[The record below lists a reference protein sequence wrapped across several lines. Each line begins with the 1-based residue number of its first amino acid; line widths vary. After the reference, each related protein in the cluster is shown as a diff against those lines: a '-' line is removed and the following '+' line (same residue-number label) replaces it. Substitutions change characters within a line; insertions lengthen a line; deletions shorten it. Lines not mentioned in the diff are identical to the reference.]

1 MKTMAEGE
9 AAASAALGSDGI
21 TTEQAV
27 GATSG
32 QLASPLPSKRKRLS
46 TSDLMKAKAK
56 AGSSPS
62 GGTDPSKDL
71 IEAISFEYQ
80 MVKKKGF
87 DKAASDMSMR
97 TGGTLLDPSIL
108 KDKVIGKVEQAPK
121 AATYADMHKKMGELA
136 GFYGNIDDLDVVDT
150 AMLKL
155 TNETPPTDAGK
166 TPNVA
171 PLYESATLSPGLC
184 LEVGYSL
191 TRRLVQREGRIALEF
206 GNPQHAHSIFGGF
219 MDGNQAYN
227 NTRADSFSQEEQNNS
242 VYYIGGNDFKVFFD
256 SFESVSK
263 LFGELKGW
271 LSKKGLDVVING
283 AKKQKKNSIV
293 LAGLNL
299 LFHGALNSQW
309 NWHQDTNEFNYKS
322 YLSVVVQL
330 SGGLS
335 QAQVF
340 DLYKV
345 GQEEWAKT
353 VDYNGPGAM
362 LAVRSDLFH
371 RTLSAEQRT
380 VKLVFF
386 FRRIAN
392 VKDSVDVDGIDE
404 KNTRV
409 DEKETSSVKVKKEKK
424 EEDQSSSTPGTP
436 LAGDPLE
443 KPDSASKRRKHG
455 KQVAGGSTPG
465 EPPKK

>member
-1 MKTMAEGE
+1 MNTMAES
-9 AAASAALGSDGI
+9 AAAAPAALGSDGI
-21 TTEQAV
+21 TSEQAV

-80 MVKKKGF
+80 MIKKKGF
-87 DKAASDMSMR
+87 DEAADDMSLSN
-97 TGGTLLDPSIL
+97 GGDLLDPSIL
-108 KDKVIGKVEQAPK
+108 KDKVIGKVEQAPT
-121 AATYADMHKKMGELA
+121 AATYADMHEKMEDLA
-136 GFYGNIDDLDVVDT
+136 GVYGKIDELDEVDT

-206 GNPQHAHSIFGGF
+206 GDPKNANSIFGGF
-219 MDGNQAYN
+219 MDGTHAYN
-227 NTRADSFSQEEQNNS
+227 NTRADSFSHEEQNNS

-256 SFESVSK
+256 SFKSVSQ
-263 LFGELKGW
+263 LFDELKGW
-271 LSKKGLDVVING
+271 LAAKGLDVVIHG
-283 AKKQKKNSIV
+283 ARKQKKNSIV

-335 QAQVF
+335 QAQVY

-345 GQEEWAKT
+345 GHEEGWAKT

-362 LAVRSDLFH
+362 LAVCSDLFH

-386 FRRIAN
+386 FRRPVN
-392 VKDSVDVDGIDE
+392 VKDAVDVDGIDE
-404 KNTRV
+404 KNTLV
-409 DEKETSSVKVKKEKK
+409 DEKEKMSVKVKKEKK
-424 EEDQSSSTPGTP
+424 EDHSSSPPGTTP
-436 LAGDPLE
+436 AVKPPE
-443 KPDSASKRRKHG
+443 KPDPASKRRG
-455 KQVAGGSTPG
+455 KGKEVAEVPTPVKR
-465 EPPKK
+465 EKK